1 MYERFEKYTVNPI
14 PGKGY
19 EVLGHFKDD
28 VHDINSRILFDY
40 RSYRV
45 IEAEVHTSNLPFP
58 ICQSGLDK
66 IKDIIG
72 VPAGPGFNRT
82 VKERLGGSSGCI
94 HLAEMVMN
102 SMQAGLQAAS
112 RGTPDWMENEYYQA
126 EWAAW
131 EQIFKGSCI
140 YFSQPDAL
148 KNLRHKVHNELGPDN

>member
-102 SMQAGLQAAS
+102 AGRLTGS
-112 RGTPDWMENEYYQA
+112 FLGTLTGWRTNITRLNGLPGNR
-126 EWAAW
+126 
-131 EQIFKGSCI
+131 S
-140 YFSQPDAL
+140 L
-148 KNLRHKVHNELGPDN
+148 KELHLLFTA